1 MAKGAGYSACVS
13 YNQRGQN
20 ETTVA
25 GNHGGSEGQCSALP
39 CRPNARSAFSVMVVI
54 HDVLV
59 PFRFLALL
67 GHFLAALL
75 ALYAVV
81 RAAS

>member
-1 MAKGAGYSACVS
+1 
-13 YNQRGQN
+13 
-20 ETTVA
+20 
-25 GNHGGSEGQCSALP
+25 
-39 CRPNARSAFSVMVVI
+39 MVVI

-75 ALYAVV
+75 ALYAAV
-81 RAAS
+81 RAALFFSLSCGG

>member
-1 MAKGAGYSACVS
+1 
-13 YNQRGQN
+13 
-20 ETTVA
+20 
-25 GNHGGSEGQCSALP
+25 
-39 CRPNARSAFSVMVVI
+39 MVVI

-59 PFRFLALL
+59 PLRFLALM

-81 RAAS
+81 RLFDFLPSHVC

>member
-1 MAKGAGYSACVS
+1 MLSAS
-13 YNQRGQN
+13 
-20 ETTVA
+20 
-25 GNHGGSEGQCSALP
+25 LP
-39 CRPNARSAFSVMVVI
+39 PNARSAFSVMVVI